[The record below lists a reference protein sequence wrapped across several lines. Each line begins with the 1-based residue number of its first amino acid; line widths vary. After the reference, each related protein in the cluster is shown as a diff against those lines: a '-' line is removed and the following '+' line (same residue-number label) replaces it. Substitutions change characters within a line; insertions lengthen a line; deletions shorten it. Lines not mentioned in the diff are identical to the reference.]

1 MKPDYSEEE
10 LLEAKRQ
17 IDSILHKLRE
27 TVCTL
32 CEKENAERLKS
43 QITLAERRIQAL
55 EIADALIGKA
65 MGWRIWRLAEHPEM
79 AEEAATWLSSKW
91 DIPVEAY
98 RESIQESARVGA
110 AVPQWYIVRAG
121 DAASA
126 RIIAGCGIIENDFHD
141 RPDLAPNLCALY
153 VEEEHRH
160 RGLARHLLDHARTGV
175 SAMGHS
181 RLYLVTD
188 LAGFYEKCGW
198 EYVGEVNELNGGS
211 IRLYGADALPHCKQ
225 GK

>member
-1 MKPDYSEEE
+1 
-10 LLEAKRQ
+10 
-17 IDSILHKLRE
+17 
-27 TVCTL
+27 
-32 CEKENAERLKS
+32 
-43 QITLAERRIQAL
+43 
-55 EIADALIGKA
+55 

-79 AEEAATWLSSKW
+79 AEEAAAWFSSKW
-91 DIPVEAY
+91 DIPVDAY
-98 RESIQESARVGA
+98 RESMQESARVGA

-121 DAASA
+121 DAASG

-160 RGLARHLLDHARTGV
+160 RGLARRLLDHARTEAA
-175 SAMGHS
+175 AMGHD

-188 LAGFYEKCGW
+188 LVGFYEKCGW
-198 EYVGEVNELNGGS
+198 EYVGEVNELDGS
-211 IRLYGADALPHCKQ
+211 PIRLYGAATFLRREQ